1 MGLIYIPQ
9 QILLG
14 VAGSARGSCWFAV
27 GLHRAHRGGGHW
39 VGTVL
44 SLWAGRIIWASRGQQ
59 CQRDARLRV
68 PTQWLVLL
76 MCGLLLTL

>member
-1 MGLIYIPQ
+1 M
-9 QILLG
+9 
-14 VAGSARGSCWFAV
+14 
-27 GLHRAHRGGGHW
+27 
-39 VGTVL
+39 GTVL
-44 SLWAGRIIWASRGQQ
+44 SLWAGRLIIWASRGQQ